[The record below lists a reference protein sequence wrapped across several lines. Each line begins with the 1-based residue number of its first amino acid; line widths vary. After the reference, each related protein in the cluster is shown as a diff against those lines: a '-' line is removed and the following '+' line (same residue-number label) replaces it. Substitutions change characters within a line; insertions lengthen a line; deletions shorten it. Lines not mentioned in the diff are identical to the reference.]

1 MVPIVGGVL
10 SALREQPAGAGSA
23 PNRERTMHHFGS
35 DAELRAFRAQAMDAV
50 SAQSMMAEGQRAWRD
65 LTDGRTS
72 ILDHFTTHECS
83 YLITTRVVHAPVP
96 HRGLRM
102 LERVLTGSCP
112 KEVAADF
119 DVSLSTIAGVLKQ
132 TLERLGS
139 NCHPSKVPLGLV
151 ALMYSARSAGPHP
164 KVFTT
169 TLHFVGLECE
179 VHMTPLPSLS
189 HLLPPA
195 VEDVV
200 RLHAAG
206 KTHREIA
213 GLRGRSARTVANQL
227 ATAFQRIGS
236 SGRLSM
242 LEFLLSQG
250 EGVRQWGETG

>member
-1 MVPIVGGVL
+1 
-10 SALREQPAGAGSA
+10 
-23 PNRERTMHHFGS
+23 MHHFGS
-35 DAELRAFRAQAMDAV
+35 DAELRSFRVQAMEAA
-50 SAQSMMAEGQRAWRD
+50 SLQSCKADIQRAWAD
-65 LTDGRTS
+65 LTDGRSS
-72 ILDHFTTHECS
+72 ILDSFTTSERS
-83 YLITTRVVHAPVP
+83 YLVTTRAVLHAPVP

-112 KEVAADF
+112 KEVASDF

-151 ALMYSARSAGPHP
+151 ALMYAARSAGPDP
-164 KVFTT
+164 KIYSGSVQLAGT
-169 TLHFVGLECE
+169 EYE
-179 VHMTPLPSLS
+179 IHMTPLPSLS

-206 KTHREIA
+206 NTHREIA

-250 EGVRQWGETG
+250 QEARQWGHTG